1 MSLVENLISQISTQV
16 LGGITKPQ
24 GFDMSDDSFEKLLQ
38 DKLGGINVANQTQD
52 IPNLG
57 APAGFIIEPL
67 DAPQTVS
74 EVKPIETGEVQ
85 IKDINLDDFFTNV
98 IKTQSTD
105 NKGIFDL
112 AKKHAANA
120 YNTFAGKY
128 VADLKD
134 FISDAMALS

>member
-38 DKLGGINVANQTQD
+38 DKLGGINVTNQTQD